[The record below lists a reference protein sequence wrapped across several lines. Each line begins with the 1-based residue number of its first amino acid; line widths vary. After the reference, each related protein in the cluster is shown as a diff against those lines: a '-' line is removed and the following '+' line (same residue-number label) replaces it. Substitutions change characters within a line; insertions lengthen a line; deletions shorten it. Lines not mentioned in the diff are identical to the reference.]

1 MSLLELTVK
10 KDKECLWHELSEEV
24 MSGMLEW
31 REQHP
36 KATLTEIEDELDER
50 LSKMRARM
58 VEDMAMSSEAAN
70 LTDGKV
76 KCPECGSRIESR
88 GTESRTLKTHH
99 NREITLRRGY
109 GKCSKCGAGFF
120 PPG

>member
-1 MSLLELTVK
+1 MFLLELTVK
-10 KDKECLWHELSEEV
+10 KEGLWHELSEEV
-24 MSGMLEW
+24 MTGMTEW

-58 VEDMAMSSEAAN
+58 LEDMAMASAAAN
-70 LTDGKV
+70 IVDDKTE
-76 KCPECGSRIESR
+76 CPRCGSRLESR
-88 GTESRTLKTHH
+88 GKKARKLKTHH

-109 GKCSKCGAGFF
+109 GKCPKCGAGFF
-120 PPG
+120 PPR

>member
-1 MSLLELTVK
+1 VK
-10 KDKECLWHELSEEV
+10 KDKERLWHELSEEV
-24 MSGMLEW
+24 MSGMIEW

-58 VEDMAMSSEAAN
+58 VEDMAMASEAAN
-70 LTDGKV
+70 VVDDKV
-76 KCPECGSRIESR
+76 KCPECGSRLESR
-88 GTESRTLKTHH
+88 GKKARTLKTHH

-109 GKCSKCGAGFF
+109 GKCPKCGAGFF
-120 PPG
+120 PPR